1 MRSLFEN
8 RTNMIDLIIDVCEKN
23 PAVIALMPAFMVF
36 FGTLK
41 SIRDKIHDINQVY
54 MKIIKGITEAK
65 RLSKENCVLYANK
78 FSKAMKS
85 YAHKIGDTEMEAAV
99 SIPKS
104 DLRKMRDGN
113 FGDVVKMIYV
123 LASPLMTELADY
135 GIIAADLV
143 AFDLAI
149 KDYVAKIPE
158 PKEAIQARKTSI
170 SLLRTQ
176 LALARDLLKN
186 EMDPLVDVLSD
197 VYVEFKTKWKNG
209 RSIYD
214 NRGSRRVIP
223 AFVPGFGIVFGIIIN
238 SFDGGFIEDAI
249 ITIVELGLSTTSDDE
264 GFYYFE
270 NVPAGVYTLKI
281 TASTYLDVTP
291 VKITVNG
298 DGEVS
303 LDVTMNAD
311 AS

>member
-8 RTNMIDLIIDVCEKN
+8 RSNMIDLIIDVCEKN
-23 PAVIALMPAFMVF
+23 PTIIALMPAFMVF

-41 SIRDKIHDINQVY
+41 SIRDKIHDINHVY

-78 FSKAMKS
+78 FSRAMKS

-104 DLRKMRDGN
+104 KLRKMRDGN
-113 FGDVVKMIYV
+113 FGDLVQMIYD
-123 LASPLMTELADY
+123 LASPLMTDLADY
-135 GIIAADLV
+135 GIEAGDLP
-143 AFDLAI
+143 AFALAI
-149 KDYVAKIPE
+149 KDYVAKIPQ
-158 PKEAIQARKTSI
+158 PKEALQAKKTSI
-170 SLLRTQ
+170 SMLTIQ
-176 LALARDLLKN
+176 LALARDLLRN

-197 VYVEFKTKWKNG
+197 DYTEFKKNWKNG

-214 NRGSRRVIP
+214 NRGARRVTP
-223 AFVPGFGIVFGIIIN
+223 AFVPGFGILFGIIIN

-249 ITIVELGLSTTSDDE
+249 VTIVELGISTTSDDE
-264 GFYYFE
+264 GYYYFE
-270 NVPAGVYTLKI
+270 DVAAGVYTIKI
-281 TASTYLDVTP
+281 TASTYLDVTL

>member
-8 RTNMIDLIIDVCEKN
+8 RSNMIDLIIDVCEKY
-23 PAVIALMPAFMVF
+23 PTVTALMPAFMVF

-54 MKIIKGITEAK
+54 MKIITGITEAK